1 MTDEILFE
9 NLEYG
14 AYYLDYPTDALYSE
28 NVKFATAEFNK
39 LHVRRVRL
47 PDGKGNVIYLM
58 SDTFDHTLTMLN
70 SDNFIIPPSYKRLFY
85 PLLSMGTFMGRRYK
99 LNIGNKAER
108 SKLIKSRT
116 KLREYPSRV
125 LQKGLENVFFG
136 CCDIYTTVTPI
147 IQKMR
152 SKKLWEE
159 FYPEFMKILN
169 ELTPEPAE
177 EGKDKEWNNRL
188 LIFDA
193 DAFGFRSG
201 ASLKENQTN
210 PLYLLYLAYL
220 RTRNL
225 EKLGIGCDMM
235 ICSKNMFLKFNPAK
249 LDEKTWTNF
258 KRALFR
264 IINANLDDYTSKLS
278 DEEKQ
283 IIDETSKDRIV
294 SNIVKDTID
303 PYTKMVSPSTK
314 AVLSDTVERK
324 FRQKVKEISDL
335 DSVIKDTQ
343 KKVAEEI
350 GVEPPK
356 PEVAPGITKD
366 HEDLFVQSLGQSQ
379 DKIPSLI
386 HTNPAKTP
394 LDYRRQTLFNAI
406 GSQYQPLDVRTG
418 KIIDDE
424 DEEDDY
430 PPEDMEDV
438 EDEIQRDVSEIL
450 TSDEEV
456 ASEVLDEIQDRVAPL
471 NNPKTSPVNSARDK
485 KLREEQKQVVVKSET
500 IEQVLARDGSNV
512 PIKSEN
518 KGAVMHTS
526 NKNMQNMTFVNF
538 DKTYIDELYVKDLVS
553 CFDMLKDKDSPF
565 YITGIDIKDTSN
577 SMNLQETWTVHLVD
591 ENKKRH
597 TIKVDIP
604 KFQND
609 RFMLINGTKWIIL
622 KQNFYNP
629 LVKDTPDTVILTTN
643 FNKVTIR
650 RKATK
655 SLTTIER
662 IFSLIKKT
670 GDAKM
675 FVTGDSTRGN
685 LKYISS
691 LEYDELARRLFK
703 FSSDTCELYFSRDYI
718 RDNLSDKIPTTIKG
732 DEFYIGTEG
741 NHPVFINE
749 DTGLDRT
756 GRTIVDIIEEN
767 LPDNYKTIFNSI
779 KGPAQSMYVEG
790 KLAGEFIPIIATLI
804 VWVGLSKTL
813 DTMNIYWKFDPD
825 AKKVPTGTSN
835 RKYIRFADGLLEY
848 EAKTF
853 AELILNGLMKLHPER
868 MQFKDFD
875 SEIGY
880 SEFIYSQWG
889 SYKGITELKNFYEFI
904 LDPITKDVCRDLSL
918 PTTPEGLLINAVKL
932 LCDNSFVSKASDKSY
947 RVRSIEMIPAILYSC
962 IANQYKS
969 YVNSGRRLPMTL
981 NQRCVISRLI
991 AEKTVEAYSTLNPV
1005 IEVSKTHT
1013 ISTKGYRGS
1022 NSEHSYDE
1030 VKRSYDPSSVG
1041 KIAISTSADANVGI
1055 NKNLVIEPTLSNARG
1070 YRDQVEDTSQLKDVN
1085 IFSPVEMLTPGT
1097 ARNDDP
1103 IRTAIAGKQ
1112 SQHIVPVAD
1121 AAPALVSNGY
1131 DEAVQ
1136 FHLSDDFVI
1145 NAEEDGK
1152 VVDVNEEVGFVVV
1165 QYKSGKTRAIN
1176 TKPEVVKNS
1185 GGGFFMS
1192 NQLRPT
1198 HTKVGETFKK
1208 DEPLAYHPNYFR
1220 YSKLNGLRFSIG
1232 PLAKMAL
1239 MSSYNTYEDAGIC
1252 TQKLAERM
1260 RTAIVYKE
1268 DGKFKKNNNIL
1279 SMVKIGD
1286 HVNIGDP
1293 LIRFDVSVEENE
1305 LAKYLSKLSEENA
1318 NLLEE
1323 ETKNEIKAS
1332 HAGEVID
1339 IKVYTLLDPSTLSP
1353 SLGRVVQQYFDQ
1365 GNNKKK
1371 FLEKYDSSEGIMK
1384 AGYMLTDS
1392 TEPIQNRYNSI
1403 KGIKGIDVLIE
1414 IYIEHQDVMKVGD
1427 KVALYGPNKQIIS
1440 EVIPEGYEPYSEFRP
1455 DEEISVMTSPGT
1467 IARRMTPSIIP
1478 VSAANKVLI
1487 ELKRKIQKEIKFG

>member
-1 MTDEILFE
+1 MTDEVLFE

-14 AYYLDYPTDALYSE
+14 AYYLDYPGDGVFHE
-28 NVKFATAEFNK
+28 NVKFTTAEFNK
-39 LHVRRVRL
+39 LHARRVRL

-58 SDTFDHTLTMLN
+58 SDTFDHTLTMLR
-70 SDNFIIPPSYKRLFY
+70 SDNFIIPPTYKRIFY
-85 PLLSMGTFMGRRYK
+85 PLWSMGTFMGRRYK

-108 SKLIKSRT
+108 TKLIKSRT
-116 KLREYPSRV
+116 RFKEYSSRV
-125 LQKGLENVFFG
+125 LQKSLENVFFG
-136 CCDIYTTVTPI
+136 CCDIYTTISPI
-147 IQKMR
+147 VEKMK
-152 SKKLWEE
+152 SKKLWEG
-159 FYPEFMKILN
+159 FYPELMRILGG
-169 ELTPEPAE
+169 LTPEPAE
-177 EGKDKEWNNRL
+177 EGKNGEWNNRL
-188 LIFDA
+188 MIFDA
-193 DAFGFRSG
+193 EAFGFRSG
-201 ASLKENQTN
+201 ASLKDNQTN
-210 PLYLLYLAYL
+210 PLYILYLAYL
-220 RTRNL
+220 RSRNL
-225 EKLGIGCDMM
+225 EKLGVDCDMM

-249 LDEKTWTNF
+249 LDEKNWTNF

-264 IINANLDDYTSKLS
+264 IINANLDDYTAQLS
-278 DEEKQ
+278 DEDKA

-294 SNIVKDTID
+294 SNIVKNTVD
-303 PYTKMVSPSTK
+303 PYTQMVSPSTK
-314 AVLSDTVERK
+314 AVLADAVERK
-324 FRQKVKEISDL
+324 FRQKVKEVSDL
-335 DSVIKDTQ
+335 DTAIKDTQ
-343 KKVAEEI
+343 KNVAEEI

-356 PEVAPGITKD
+356 PEVGPGITKD
-366 HEDLFVQSLGQSQ
+366 HEDLFVQSLQQ

-406 GSQYQPLDVRTG
+406 GSQYQPLGVRTG
-418 KIIDDE
+418 QTVED

-430 PPEDMEDV
+430 PPEDLEDV
-438 EDEIQRDVSEIL
+438 EDEVQGDVNEIL
-450 TSDEEV
+450 TTDEEV
-456 ASEVLDEIQDRVAPL
+456 ASEVLDEIQDHTAPL
-471 NNPKTSPVNSARDK
+471 NNPKTAPINSARDK
-485 KLREEQKQVVVKSET
+485 KLREEQKKVVVKSET

-538 DKTYIDELYVKDLVS
+538 DKTYIDELYVKDLVA

-643 FNKVTIR
+643 FNKVTIK

-655 SLTTIER
+655 SLTSIER
-662 IFSLIKKT
+662 IFSLIKKS

-718 RDNLSDKIPTTIKG
+718 RDNLSDKIPTDIKG

-741 NHPVFINE
+741 KHPVFINE
-749 DTGLDRT
+749 DTGLDRM
-756 GRTIVDIIEEN
+756 GRTIVEIIEAN

-779 KGPAQSMYVEG
+779 KGPTQSMYVEG
-790 KLAGEFIPIIATLI
+790 KLAGEFIPVIATLI
-804 VWVGLSKTL
+804 VWVGLTKTL
-813 DTMNIYWKFDPD
+813 DAMKIQWKFDPD
-825 AKKVPTGTSN
+825 AKKVPTGNSS

-880 SEFIYSQWG
+880 EEFIYSQWG

-904 LDPITKDVCRDLSL
+904 LDPITKDVCRDLML
-918 PTTPEGLLINAVKL
+918 PTTPEGLLIHAVKL
-932 LCDNSFVSKASDKSY
+932 LCDNAFVSKASDQSY

-1030 VKRSYDPSSVG
+1030 EKRSYDPSSVG

-1070 YRDQVEDTSQLKDVN
+1070 YRDQVDDPSQLKDVN

-1192 NQLRPT
+1192 NQLVPT
-1198 HTKVGETFKK
+1198 HVKVGETFKK

-1279 SMVKIGD
+1279 SIVKIGD

-1332 HAGEVID
+1332 HAGKVID
-1339 IKVYTLLDPSTLSP
+1339 IKVYTLLDPSALSP
-1353 SLGRVVQQYFDQ
+1353 SLGKVVQQYFDQ

-1371 FLEKYDSSEGIMK
+1371 FLEKYDSSDGIVK

-1392 TEPIQNRYNSI
+1392 TEPIQSRYNSI

-1487 ELKRKIQKEIKFG
+1487 ELKRKIAAEIKYG